1 MFDCGASEH
10 GFLAHES
17 EPRLTAMD
25 PLEPGHFGFDD
36 MAATMAARSPF
47 QTAADLQRAPSAPA
61 DER

>member
-47 QTAADLQRAPSAPA
+47 QTAADLQRAPSASA